1 MTLSSIWHGLSGL
14 YFIWRRELLS
24 LFVTPTAY
32 MVAALFLLNQGW
44 NFALLL
50 HVLNAPDAA
59 PGPVMQFYF
68 GGSYLI
74 FWLPVVFTCAALSM
88 RLVAEERRQGTL
100 EGLMTAPVAPY
111 QVILGKYAAVLS
123 YYILLWL
130 PTGLFY
136 LLLQQ
141 ATPEGAPPP
150 EWGPIA
156 AGYTGTF
163 LIGATFLSIGTWAS
177 ALAKSQVS
185 AAVGSFVVSSL
196 VLLSG
201 LLIEQVESSQVATL
215 LQWTSL
221 LAMMREM
228 AQGIV
233 DGHWFSLHA
242 SLVVCFLCAAIVAVD
257 TRRDWQSVLQ
267 GICASIAAL
276 CLGVVLGRDAPRLDW
291 THGRVYSLSERAQHV
306 LSGLEDPVEVVVLV
320 PTLMGP
326 GQQNPLRGELLEV
339 LARMQRVAPGLRVR
353 ALDPDRDQVEAQRL
367 FAEFRTGG
375 PAVQD
380 GVILVRS
387 GAGARL
393 KRVVVLPGE
402 LVSYVADEQAQRTGP
417 RLAEFRG
424 EEALLRAFLRVTAT
438 TRPRLCY
445 TQNHREPAFDSL
457 EPYGGY
463 ANLRDLWRGD
473 NLDLE
478 VADLRSSQGLEH
490 CDLLVIAGPELAL
503 TSAEVKQ
510 VQAYM
515 EQGGKLLMLAGA
527 VIQRGAQGLNA
538 HGLEALLE
546 GYGIRFGERVV
557 LDPHGMSGES
567 ALIAFTL
574 TQGWADHPAVRS
586 LIGRPVSLQ
595 LVREL
600 DVSEPAMPLL
610 STDAQAWAE
619 SSFGELAAL
628 DSAAY
633 NETQDRRGP
642 IAVAA
647 VAEKGASRVVVIA
660 SDQFALNARLR
671 SDVVYDHGRDF
682 LLNVVAWLTQRD
694 ELLGIR
700 ARERE
705 HLKLVLLPEQLQRM
719 TWVSVLG
726 LPAFALLLGAWMLW
740 RRRR

>member
-1 MTLSSIWHGLSGL
+1 MTPSSIWHGLMGL
-14 YFIWRRELLS
+14 LHIWRRELHS

-32 MVAALFLLNQGW
+32 LVAALFLLNQGW

-88 RLVAEERRQGTL
+88 RLIAEERRQGTL
-100 EGLMTAPVAPY
+100 EGLMTAPVRPY
-111 QVILGKYAAVLS
+111 QVILGKYLAVLS
-123 YYILLWL
+123 YYVLLWG
-130 PTGLFY
+130 PTAVFY
-136 LLLQQ
+136 LLLTQ
-141 ATPEGAPPP
+141 ATPDYAPAP

-163 LIGATFLSIGTWAS
+163 LIGATFLAIGTWAS

-196 VLLSG
+196 ILLSG
-201 LLIEQVESSQVATL
+201 LLIDQVESSQVARI

-221 LAMMREM
+221 LSMMREM

-242 SLVVCFLCAAIVAVD
+242 SLVVCFLAAAIVAVD

-267 GICASIAAL
+267 GVCAGIAAL
-276 CLGVVLGRDAPRLDW
+276 CIGVVLGRDAPRWDW
-291 THGRVYSLSERAQHV
+291 THGRVYSLSERAQTV
-306 LSGLEDPVEVVVLV
+306 LQELSDPIEVVVLV
-320 PTLMGP
+320 PPLVGP

-339 LARMQRVAPGLRVR
+339 LARMQRVTPGLRVR
-353 ALDPDRDQVEAQRL
+353 ALDPDRDQAEAQRL

-375 PAVQD
+375 PAVAD
-380 GVILVRS
+380 GVVLVRA
-387 GAGARL
+387 GAGAKL

-402 LVSYVADEQAQRTGP
+402 LVSYVSSEQAQRTGP
-417 RLAEFRG
+417 RVAEFRG

-438 TRPRLCY
+438 SRPRLCY

-478 VADLRSSQGLEH
+478 VADLSSNRGLAH
-490 CDLLVIAGPELAL
+490 CDVLVVAGPELAF
-503 TSAEVKQ
+503 SDAEAKRVSQ
-510 VQAYM
+510 YLS
-515 EQGGKLLMLAGA
+515 EGGDLLMLSGA
-527 VIQRGAQGLNA
+527 VIQLGAQSLNP
-538 HGLEALLE
+538 HGLEGVLAE
-546 GYGIRFGERVV
+546 YGIRFGERVV
-557 LDPHGMSGES
+557 LDRHSMSGETP
-567 ALIAFTL
+567 LIAFTL
-574 TQGWADHPAVRS
+574 NQGWADHPAVRS

-600 DVSEPAMPLL
+600 DLRPPAQALL
-610 STDAQAWAE
+610 QTDEKAWAE
-619 SSFGELAAL
+619 SNFAELASL
-628 DSAAY
+628 EAAHFD
-633 NETQDRRGP
+633 EEADRQGP
-642 IAVAA
+642 LAVAA
-647 VAEKGASRVVVIA
+647 VSEKGASRVVVIA

-671 SDVVYDHGRDF
+671 SDVVYDHGRDL
-682 LLNVVAWLTQRD
+682 LLNTVAWITQRD

-705 HLKLVLLPEQLQRM
+705 HLKLVLLPDQLRRM

-726 LPAFALLLGAWMLW
+726 LPIFALLLGIWMLW
-740 RRRR
+740 RRRA